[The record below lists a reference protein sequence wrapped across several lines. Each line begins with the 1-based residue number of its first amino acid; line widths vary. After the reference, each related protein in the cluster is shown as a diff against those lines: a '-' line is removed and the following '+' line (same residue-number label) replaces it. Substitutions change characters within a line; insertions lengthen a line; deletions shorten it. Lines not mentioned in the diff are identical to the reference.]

1 MKSKF
6 DRKTLKEMFDGRSVS
21 PILPYHSLDSDRET
35 AKLVAEGNGRISLS
49 GVQAKY
55 SMVVDN
61 GIIRLA
67 ERGEQGLYILKPV
80 PTASFILDRDYC
92 PYNEHLTMNIAS
104 YAFGIQTAPCCI
116 CYFGNGD
123 AAFMVRRFD
132 IGANGTKFAQEDFA
146 QLAGLNKNN
155 GGENFKYDIL
165 SYEEC
170 AELITAKVRAA
181 RSELLKFF
189 RMVVFNYITSNDD
202 AHIKNFSVMDKGNG
216 NYVLTPA
223 YDLMNT
229 AIHLAMPSIF
239 ALRKGL
245 FKDGMKIN
253 DTSSINRASFSEFG
267 HRIGLPDKVVMKE
280 LDMFSQANAKANEL
294 ISQSGLSDSLKYFY
308 QSTMKYR
315 QSTLL

>member
-1 MKSKF
+1 MRNKF
-6 DRKTLKEMFDGRSVS
+6 DKTTLKEMFDGKSVS
-21 PILPYHSLDSDRET
+21 PILPYHSLDNDRET
-35 AKLVAEGNGRISLS
+35 AKLVAEGCGRISLS

-67 ERGEQGLYILKPV
+67 EKGEQGLYILKPI
-80 PTASFILDRDYC
+80 PTASFILDRGYC
-92 PYNEHLTMNIAS
+92 PYNEYLTMNLAVR
-104 YAFGIQTAPCCI
+104 AFGIYTAPCCI
-116 CYFGNGD
+116 CFFGNGD
-123 AAFMVRRFD
+123 AAFLVRRFD
-132 IGANGTKFAQEDFA
+132 IGPDGTKYAQEDFA
-146 QLAGLNKNN
+146 QLAGLSKIN

-189 RMVVFNYITSNDD
+189 KMVVFNYITSNDD
-202 AHIKNFSVMDKGNG
+202 AHIKNFSIIDRGNG
-216 NYVLTPA
+216 DYMLTPA

-245 FKDGMKIN
+245 FKEGMRIN
-253 DTSSINRASFSEFG
+253 DTNNVNRTSFSEFG
-267 HRIGLPDKVVMKE
+267 RRIGLPDKVVMKE
-280 LDMFSQANAKANEL
+280 LDSFSQPNAKANEL
-294 ISQSGLSDSLKYFY
+294 ILQSGLSDNLKQYY
-308 QSTMKYR
+308 RSTMEYR